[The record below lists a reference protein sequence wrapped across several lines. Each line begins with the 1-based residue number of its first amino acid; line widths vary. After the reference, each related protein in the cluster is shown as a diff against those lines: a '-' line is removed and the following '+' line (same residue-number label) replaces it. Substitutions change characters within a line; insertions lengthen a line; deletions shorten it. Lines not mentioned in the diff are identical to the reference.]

1 MALASSRPLALLGS
15 LAALGSLLIPALL
28 VGCSE
33 GEDTDSDSITT
44 AVSLASTASADESV
58 GSTAPTTAELPAGTT
73 DASTSS
79 STTTT
84 GDEPTGSSTAAADT
98 TTDDS
103 TGGTTGPICDAG
115 QLGCICIDGTCADGL
130 VCELG
135 VCEPAAMMCP
145 GDLEPGDDDEES
157 AKDVGDITDNDN
169 DQFSISGVLSGAADT
184 DWYTYHGS
192 DKAGYV
198 AEPTLEL
205 VQGNLRLCQFLACDE
220 GGPAQTELTCP
231 EGSKFAISPTLRPG
245 CCAATSFAM
254 KDFNCSGAADD
265 VTVWIRV
272 DKPTVDECTSYE
284 LKVNF

>member
-15 LAALGSLLIPALL
+15 LHSLLIPALL

-33 GEDTDSDSITT
+33 GEDTDTDSFTT
-44 AVSLASTASADESV
+44 AVSLASTASVDESA
-58 GSTAPTTAELPAGTT
+58 GSTAPTTAEQPAGTT
-73 DASTSS
+73 TDA

-84 GDEPTGSSTAAADT
+84 GDEPTGSSTTAADT
-98 TTDDS
+98 TTGEDSS
-103 TGGTTGPICDAG
+103 TGGTTGPICDPG
-115 QLGCICIDGTCADGL
+115 QVGCICIDGTCADGL

-135 VCEPAAMMCP
+135 VCEPAAMVCP
-145 GDLEPGDDDEES
+145 GDLEPGDDDEQS
-157 AKDVGDITDNDN
+157 AKNVGDITDNDN
-169 DQFSISGVLSGAADT
+169 DQFGISGVLSGAADT

-205 VQGNLRLCQFLACDE
+205 IQGNLRLCQFLACDE

-245 CCAATSFAM
+245 CCAATSFSIN
-254 KDFNCSGAADD
+254 DFNCSGAADD